1 MILSIYI
8 FQSKGSLIFEDVK
21 NYYMRVRFELK
32 LLGVLDKETSQT
44 ITPLTPAT
52 SAAYG
57 TVHNYKSPKPPN
69 STKASN
75 YKQRKN
81 VTDQKGG
88 QVKEKAITY
97 QSELVVKFAA
107 RRQTEP
113 WFLAR
118 LLFFIALLNDFPTL
132 HMLSA
137 IKV

>member
-1 MILSIYI
+1 
-8 FQSKGSLIFEDVK
+8 
-21 NYYMRVRFELK
+21 MRVRFELK
-32 LLGVLDKETSQT
+32 LLGVLDKETSPT
-44 ITPLTPAT
+44 IAPLTPAAT
-52 SAAYG
+52 SEAYD

-69 STKASN
+69 STKAAN
-75 YKQRKN
+75 HIQRN
-81 VTDQKGG
+81 NIIDQKGRHA
-88 QVKEKAITY
+88 KEKSKSKAVTY
-97 QSELVVKFAA
+97 ESELVVKFAA